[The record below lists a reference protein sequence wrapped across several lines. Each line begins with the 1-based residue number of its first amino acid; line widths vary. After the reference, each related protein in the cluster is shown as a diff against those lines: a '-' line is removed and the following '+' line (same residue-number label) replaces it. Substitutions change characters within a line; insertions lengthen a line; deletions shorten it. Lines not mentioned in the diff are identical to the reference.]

1 MKKQKVSEQS
11 IINKLNSVFGV
22 DPESDKSCLS
32 MIRAK
37 CCSSCSF
44 FEQCQYQAFDWILYD
59 YDVDING
66 DLQIHLL

>member
-11 IINKLNSVFGV
+11 II
-22 DPESDKSCLS
+22 
-32 MIRAK
+32 
-37 CCSSCSF
+37 
-44 FEQCQYQAFDWILYD
+44 YD